1 MNDIEGEVEAGLFT
15 LLHAAGAAQ
24 SHVEAKLDEVDRLEA
39 DGLVS
44 RAADP
49 HDRRSC
55 LAVMTA
61 AGREACDVGT
71 AIQREAEDDSRYEQ
85 APGATRRHLPRM
97 LTVTHFA
104 LRGDVTR
111 AAVAAALGI
120 VITAGAA
127 YAQPVG
133 VEMSPAVT
141 WDPYNEV
148 LQTSPEG
155 RLTAAD
161 LKLARER
168 AARLFA
174 VVKLAPSFNRPT
186 DHATLMT
193 STVRKASGAVV
204 NQSFT
209 PYWSSPGSVR
219 RGKDGVLMPR
229 LGGVHRLLYIET
241 NRAPATLVDGATR
254 GEFSRPGD
262 DGQADG
268 YFAAPRTF
276 GEIGGGTIYA
286 DRLVFTRDGRSALV
300 PAPIGTLLQ
309 IEVARLTKLAN
320 DVEAGFA
327 RQLKD
332 LDASMTP
339 QAVAEQRARRERIW
353 SKETRDPAAL
363 VRRLDAAHRTDE
375 YDYQRQAEYFSL
387 SAPRIPSSILWR
399 PRLALEAAQA
409 RLAALDAA
417 GRQQPACGRM
427 EPGFDSQ
434 SGVRFE
440 VAGTMPDCVPMV
452 QMRPDLVDPKGPVTE
467 VQLLTVW
474 FNTVC
479 GEHFGG
485 KPRVLRDDYCESFVP
500 LLRELDWAAARKVLG
515 W

>member
-1 MNDIEGEVEAGLFT
+1 MIQDPLITGWGHTPFGKLDAIDLEQLIRDAALPALDSAGLAPEDIDGLFVRSRT
-15 LLHAAGAAQ
+15 APRLAGHRCGYKTMKQVTIAFLAAMLFGAA
-24 SHVEAKLDEVDRLEA
+24 H
-39 DGLVS
+39 
-44 RAADP
+44 
-49 HDRRSC
+49 
-55 LAVMTA
+55 
-61 AGREACDVGT
+61 
-71 AIQREAEDDSRYEQ
+71 
-85 APGATRRHLPRM
+85 
-97 LTVTHFA
+97 
-104 LRGDVTR
+104 
-111 AAVAAALGI
+111 
-120 VITAGAA
+120 
-127 YAQPVG
+127 AQPVG

-148 LQTSPEG
+148 RQTTPSGP
-155 RLTAAD
+155 LTATD

-168 AARLFA
+168 AARMFE
-174 VVKLAPSFNRPT
+174 VVKLAPSFSRQV

-193 STVRKASGAVV
+193 SLVRKESGAVV

-209 PYWSSPGSVR
+209 PHWSSPGSVR

-229 LGGVHRLLYIET
+229 LGGVHSLLYIET
-241 NRAPATLVDGATR
+241 NRAPVTLMDGATS
-254 GEFSRPGD
+254 GDFSRPGE
-262 DGQADG
+262 DGRLNG

-276 GEIGGGTIYA
+276 GELGGGTIYA
-286 DRLVFTRDGRSALV
+286 DRVVFTRDGRSALV

-320 DVEAGFA
+320 DLEAGFA
-327 RQLKD
+327 RQLQD

-339 QAVAEQRARRERIW
+339 QAVAERRARRERIW

-363 VRRLDAAHRTDE
+363 ERRLDAAHRADE
-375 YDYQRQAEYFSL
+375 SSYQRQSQYFSPA
-387 SAPRIPSSILWR
+387 APRVPSSILWR
-399 PRLALEAAQA
+399 PRLALEAVQA

-417 GRQQPACGRM
+417 GWQQPACGRM

-452 QMRPDLVDPKGPVTE
+452 QMRPYLVDPRRPVTE

-479 GEHFGG
+479 GEHFAGR
-485 KPRVLRDDYCESFVP
+485 PLVRDEACGLFVP
-500 LLRELDWAAARKVLG
+500 FLRELDWAAARTAIG

>member
-1 MNDIEGEVEAGLFT
+1 
-15 LLHAAGAAQ
+15 
-24 SHVEAKLDEVDRLEA
+24 
-39 DGLVS
+39 
-44 RAADP
+44 
-49 HDRRSC
+49 
-55 LAVMTA
+55 
-61 AGREACDVGT
+61 
-71 AIQREAEDDSRYEQ
+71 
-85 APGATRRHLPRM
+85 M

-427 EPGFDSQ
+427 EPGFDSL